1 MFVLMEQRFTLLS
14 NTMLGSVVLL
24 LYNVAAVKM
33 LANCTA
39 LLLKTGAAVETTA
52 TGGRATCYCYVLLYY
67 ILSIIR
73 LSFLNT

>member
-1 MFVLMEQRFTLLS
+1 MEQRFTLLS
-14 NTMLGSVVLL
+14 ITMLGSVVLL

-52 TGGRATCYCYVLLYY
+52 TGGRATCYCYVLLLLYY